1 MLKTVTGKENSRKGY
16 CMKKRVWGIVMAGL
30 LLMGCQN
37 MGNEQIQT
45 TQAQST
51 QTQPDQSDFGEE
63 QENGQQLKNGDHIS
77 LSLGSQVSI
86 DAVVEM
92 SDKNWLIH
100 FFYKDIF

>member
-1 MLKTVTGKENSRKGY
+1 
-16 CMKKRVWGIVMAGL
+16 MKKRVWGIVMAGL

-63 QENGQQLKNGDHIS
+63 QENGQQFWNGMKTVI
-77 LSLGSQVSI
+77 L
-86 DAVVEM
+86 
-92 SDKNWLIH
+92 
-100 FFYKDIF
+100 

>member
-45 TQAQST
+45 TQAQLT

-63 QENGQQLKNGDHIS
+63 QENGQQLRNGDHIS

-92 SDKNWLIH
+92 SRCV
-100 FFYKDIF
+100 

>member
-45 TQAQST
+45 NLSFHFNYRVTEERLL
-51 QTQPDQSDFGEE
+51 FGLPAS
-63 QENGQQLKNGDHIS
+63 G
-77 LSLGSQVSI
+77 
-86 DAVVEM
+86 
-92 SDKNWLIH
+92 
-100 FFYKDIF
+100 